1 VASRAEPVTDV
12 GVRPAPGGP
21 PAKVA
26 ARGVTI
32 EYESPRTLETV
43 CAVDG
48 LEFDVA
54 EGEFVA
60 IVGPSGCGKSSFLN
74 AVAGL
79 VPYSGELLVDGRSV
93 QAPSRRTS
101 VVFQHASLLPWRNVL
116 RNVSY
121 GLEMHGAGKAEAL
134 GRAHEMI
141 ELVGLVG
148 REQAYP
154 HELSGGMQ
162 QRVNLARALASD
174 PQIILFDEPLAAL
187 DAQTRE
193 EMQVEILRLW
203 QETKQTS
210 ILVTH
215 QIDEAVLLAD
225 RVVVMS
231 RGPAGRV
238 KEIVDVP
245 LARPR
250 SEDSMRQAAA
260 GELISQIASLIRA
273 ERSAGS
279 AGKRPES

>member
-1 VASRAEPVTDV
+1 VP
-12 GVRPAPGGP
+12 
-21 PAKVA
+21 KVV
-26 ARGVTI
+26 ARGVRI
-32 EYESPRTLETV
+32 EYESPRTFETV
-43 CAVDG
+43 RAVDD

-54 EGEFVA
+54 HGEFVA
-60 IVGPSGCGKSSFLN
+60 IVGPSGCGKSSLLN

-79 VPYSGELLVDGRSV
+79 VPYSGELLIDGHPVR
-93 QAPSRRTS
+93 APSRSTS
-101 VVFQHASLLPWRNVL
+101 VVFQHASLLPWRNVV

-121 GLEMHGAGKAEAL
+121 GLEMHGVGKAEAL
-134 GRAHEMI
+134 RRASEMI

-193 EMQVEILRLW
+193 DMQVEILRLW

-231 RGPAGRV
+231 RGPGGRAR
-238 KEIVDVP
+238 EIVDVP

-250 SEDSMRQAAA
+250 SEGSMRDPAAT
-260 GELISQIASLIRA
+260 ELITHISSLIKE
-273 ERSAGS
+273 ERRSSGTGNGPPRGTAM
-279 AGKRPES
+279 AD